1 MATPRTSISAS
12 GRRSLARA
20 HAACRAAREANLRS
34 KSPLRRPGSTST
46 KRNMSSSGRS
56 RLRIPFNTG
65 RLMRISTAAR
75 LWDKLEP
82 DGAQYERFQASWNDS
97 GRL

>member
-1 MATPRTSISAS
+1 
-12 GRRSLARA
+12 
-20 HAACRAAREANLRS
+20 
-34 KSPLRRPGSTST
+34 
-46 KRNMSSSGRS
+46 MSSSGRS